1 MTRPRGWPRPSPTG
15 TRSRARQAAAG
26 MAVVYRARDLRH
38 GRPVALKVLRT
49 ALSDAGAA
57 RFRREIALAA
67 NLQHPHILSVFDSG
81 ESAGRLWYTMPF
93 VDGESLGARLRRER
107 RVAIPEAV
115 RLLREIADALD
126 YAHARGLVHRD
137 LKPDNVLLSGD
148 HAVIADFGVA
158 KAISAARGS
167 SDRPE
172 GDSAPALSALEG
184 PALSVVEGRDLSDSG
199 TSPGVTLGT
208 PAYMAP
214 EQAAGDPAV
223 DARADLYALGV
234 IAYELLAGV
243 TPFTGTSR
251 QALLAAHL
259 AERPVPVSAHRSDV
273 PRGLERLVMRLLAK
287 SPGDRPQNATEVI
300 AGLDTPDVV
309 AHETVDAVREQT
321 ARAARSPR
329 RWQPWAVAFG
339 VVVVAA
345 VVAWRMRPESPLP
358 PVRSVLVLPL
368 ENETGDTSLARF
380 GSAASDWIAQGLART
395 NFVDVVSPT
404 SATTSDPRAAAIASR
419 AGLAISGRYFVL
431 GDSIR
436 VQLRVDDVA
445 RATLL
450 PGATPVSAPR
460 TTPAALLE
468 PLGNQVLSILTPRLD
483 PRIAEWSM
491 GASPGSTAALYAFL
505 DGLDLMSQGDI
516 RGATVHWARAAALD
530 TTYMQPR
537 LHSVAALEGVDP
549 EAADTLLTWVERR
562 RTKLT
567 PGDLAWLDLDR
578 SSLEGNVP
586 ATLTAARALVK
597 AEPGA
602 QLPYWFLALSAVRL
616 NRPHEAIDASKH
628 VNSHAGRFRYEWAG
642 QIYFATLTDAY
653 HQLGEH
659 RIELDSARAAA
670 GLHPENREIVA
681 YALRALAALG
691 SLDEM
696 EPLLDKL
703 EVLEQAPNGRTVP
716 DLLFVVAG
724 ELQQHG
730 HIVEATQVLRR
741 AKAWQRARPREAQ
754 QTSTARFDLGRA
766 LFFLHEYDEAA
777 RLFSTLVRESPQNA
791 FLSRV
796 QRRHRR
802 YSRKTINR
810 RADEH
815 SANGIAAALRPWA
828 DHVCAGSAR
837 DLARRH
843 DDCAHLARAVL
854 HGRDAGR
861 GHLAAQ
867 RLDAVTAL
875 DDRAFQGSPP
885 SQRLSQRQPSPSTNG
900 QGMPEHIPRIP
911 LRLDPLQPRVV
922 VSVIQRV
929 PGHAR
934 RIQCRVGEVS
944 VRMIDERAVV
954 CLARDW
960 HAAGLREQLAIE
972 RPHPGQILRLFTRI
986 QPPDIAGDVE
996 NRAALCGGCRVRRD
1010 GIDLA
1015 SIRREAQ
1022 HATHDVMIGARHVV
1036 VRDGD
1041 LAVGEASPEQ
1051 RVLDLGAHPAW
1062 RTGEQIGK
1070 RVQGE
1075 LEP

>member
-1 MTRPRGWPRPSPTG
+1 MTARTSASLSAARWQELEPLLDAALALSTKRRAAFLDVACGTDLVMRQELADMLVACERLAQADPLLERPAAERFASLWEDAGHDETARLAVALADRYALEGETGRG
-15 TRSRARQAAAG
+15 G
-26 MAVVYRARDLRH
+26 MAIVYRARDLRH
-38 GRPVALKVLRT
+38 RRPVALKVLRT

-126 YAHARGLVHRD
+126 YAHAHGLVHRD

-167 SDRPE
+167 SGRPE

-184 PALSVVEGRDLSDSG
+184 PALSVVEGRELSDSG

-234 IAYELLAGV
+234 IAYELVAGV

-300 AGLDTPDVV
+300 VGLDTPDVV
-309 AHETVDAVREQT
+309 AHETVDAVREET
-321 ARAARSPR
+321 ARATRSPR
-329 RWQPWAVAFG
+329 RWQRWAVAFA
-339 VVVVAA
+339 VVVVAV

-450 PGATPVSAPR
+450 PGTTPVSAPR

-516 RGATVHWARAAALD
+516 RGAIVHWARAAALD

-537 LHSVAALEGVDP
+537 LHSVAALQGVYP

-578 SSLEGNVP
+578 GSLEGNVP

-628 VNSHAGRFRYEWAG
+628 VNSETGRFRYEWAG

-670 GLHPENREIVA
+670 RLHPENREIVV
-681 YALRALAALG
+681 YVLRALAALG
-691 SLDEM
+691 ALDEV

-741 AKAWQRARPREAQ
+741 AEAWQRARPPEEQ
-754 QTSTARFDLGRA
+754 QTSTARFNLGRA
-766 LFFLHEYDEAA
+766 LFFLREYDEAA
-777 RLFSTLVRESPQNA
+777 RLFTTLVREAPQNA
-791 FLSRV
+791 SYPRV

-802 YSRKTINR
+802 YPRKTVNR
-810 RADEH
+810 RADEY
-815 SANGIAAALRPWA
+815 SASGIAVALRPWA
-828 DHVCAGSAR
+828 DHVRAGSAR
-837 DLARRH
+837 DLGRRP

-861 GHLAAQ
+861 GHL
-867 RLDAVTAL
+867 TA
-875 DDRAFQGSPP
+875 
-885 SQRLSQRQPSPSTNG
+885 
-900 QGMPEHIPRIP
+900 
-911 LRLDPLQPRVV
+911 
-922 VSVIQRV
+922 
-929 PGHAR
+929 
-934 RIQCRVGEVS
+934 
-944 VRMIDERAVV
+944 
-954 CLARDW
+954 
-960 HAAGLREQLAIE
+960 
-972 RPHPGQILRLFTRI
+972 
-986 QPPDIAGDVE
+986 
-996 NRAALCGGCRVRRD
+996 
-1010 GIDLA
+1010 
-1015 SIRREAQ
+1015 
-1022 HATHDVMIGARHVV
+1022 
-1036 VRDGD
+1036 
-1041 LAVGEASPEQ
+1041 
-1051 RVLDLGAHPAW
+1051 
-1062 RTGEQIGK
+1062 
-1070 RVQGE
+1070 
-1075 LEP
+1075 